1 MITYTF
7 EDGTTI
13 RIDPLVVSQ
22 RIKNVLE
29 EKNMSLQELSDLT
42 GIAKSSLQRYS
53 SGATDKIPTDR
64 LVKIALKTHTSI
76 FYLLGQDVPM
86 EEEPM
91 RAVQRPLS
99 IVFPDGTSCAPD
111 LILEH
116 IRDTDEKS
124 KLVTDVLLKVPKLS
138 MEDLRKV
145 NDYIDLLLLRH
156 DKET

>member
-1 MITYTF
+1 MIRF
-7 EDGTTI
+7 KLDDNFTI
-13 RIDPLVVSQ
+13 EVSPEIVSK
-22 RIKNVLE
+22 RLKSVIE
-29 EKNMSLQELSDLT
+29 EKGISYTELKDLT
-42 GIAKSSLQRYS
+42 GIPRATIQRYAA
-53 SGATDKIPTDR
+53 GKTDKIPTDR